1 MCEMTGSVR
10 IKAILHGQAFNSLFR
25 VLSDC
30 ESEYFSYKKQ
40 LAFVSEL
47 LEWLSGEITT
57 ASGLSEGPD
66 DPKIHHPQRK
76 TSYSP

>member
-1 MCEMTGSVR
+1 MCEIAGSAG
-10 IKAILHGQAFNSLFR
+10 IKAILLGRAFNSLFK

-30 ESEYFSYKKQ
+30 ESEHFCYKKQ

-47 LEWLSGEITT
+47 FEWLSIEITS
-57 ASGLSEGPD
+57 ASALSEGPVE
-66 DPKIHHPQRK
+66 PKIHPPRK

>member
-1 MCEMTGSVR
+1 MCEMTGSAG
-10 IKAILHGQAFNSLFR
+10 IKAILLRQAFNSLFK

-30 ESEYFSYKKQ
+30 ESEHFCYKKQ
-40 LAFVSEL
+40 LAFVSGL
-47 LEWLSGEITT
+47 LEWLSGKITT

-66 DPKIHHPQRK
+66 EPKIHPPRK